1 MQNEPAVAA
10 QPDVAP
16 RPNVAGLI
24 PAWTQWLVAFTAL
37 LTAAVGVI
45 KGGELVLCQVGVSN
59 PACPQ
64 KDAGPTV
71 SETGTKVEPPVKSP
85 HNQYSIYLYYTEART
100 TEAKAVAEGLTATG
114 FQITKLLS
122 TLEETGLKLPAGTTF
137 ILPSTSDKGDEIR
150 FKVGEIVQ
158 KNLPNSRKAAVT
170 LGGAYAIKSGDI
182 QVQFY

>member
-1 MQNEPAVAA
+1 MQDEPAVA
-10 QPDVAP
+10 AP
-16 RPNVAGLI
+16 RPNVAGRI
-24 PAWTQWLVAFTAL
+24 PAWTQWLVAFAAL

-64 KDAGPTV
+64 KDADPTF
-71 SETGTKVEPPVKSP
+71 SEKGTKVDTSVKNQN
-85 HNQYSIYLYYTEART
+85 NQYSIYLFYTEARA
-100 TEAKAVAEGLTATG
+100 TEAKAVADGLSATG
-114 FQITKLLS
+114 FQITKVLS
-122 TLEETGLKLPAGTTF
+122 TLEETGLKLAAGTTF

-158 KNLPNSRKAAVT
+158 KSLPNSRRAAVT

-182 QVQFY
+182 QVQLY